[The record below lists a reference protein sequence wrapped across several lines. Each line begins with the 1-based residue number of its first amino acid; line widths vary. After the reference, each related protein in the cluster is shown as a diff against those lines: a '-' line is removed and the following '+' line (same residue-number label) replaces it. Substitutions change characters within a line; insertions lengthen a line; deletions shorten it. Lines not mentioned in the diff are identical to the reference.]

1 MYRKDVNERSP
12 MRVFEKSMHG
22 GLGKGNVG
30 VVASRAGVGKTA
42 LLVQIALD
50 DLLRDRKVL
59 HISHKHAVDHVRAY
73 YDELFHDLAA
83 VSQLDDRGTVQVDVE
98 RNRLICSHITQAAST
113 PPSQRG
119 GSPSIGRILDTVNFA
134 RDVVHFEPDVIILD
148 GLDLEHAGVEA
159 LQALATLAKERS
171 VELWLS
177 TNADVAPAPRSASSA
192 DSSSPSSAPDELP
205 APLDRLRALLDVV
218 VVLASERD
226 VVRLRLLKDHDNP
239 TTADLHLRLDPH
251 SMRIIDEDVPPASER
266 VRNPRRYRLLSG
278 GGKGAEAEFGACAER
293 WGMTEVHY
301 SFEGHTYLARSRG
314 VVTLSESDLKTG
326 DFSLVFVSK
335 RLNRV
340 LSEIPLVRSILQTIW
355 HQINGANQVFV
366 VGTIQPDSTVRG
378 GTGWGAEL
386 ARLWKKPLFVYD
398 QPKKSWFRWSGS
410 AWELAPMPVITSE
423 GFAGIGTQNLTDDG
437 REAIRDLFLRSFGDP
452 SG

>member
-22 GLGKGNVG
+22 GLGRGNVG
-30 VVASRAGVGKTA
+30 VVASRPGVGKTA

-59 HISHKHAVDHVRAY
+59 HISHEHAVDHVRAY
-73 YDELFHDLAA
+73 YDEIFRDLAA
-83 VSQLDDRGTVQVDVE
+83 TSKLDDPAAVKLDVE
-98 RNRLICSHITQAAST
+98 RNRLLYSHVTQAANG

-119 GSPSIGRILDTVNFA
+119 GRSSIANILHAVAFA
-134 RDVVHFEPDVIILD
+134 RDVAHFEPDVVILD
-148 GLDLEHAGVEA
+148 GFDLHHAGEEA
-159 LQALATLAKERS
+159 LQALSKLASERS

-177 TNADVAPAPRSASSA
+177 ANVEAAPSKPG
-192 DSSSPSSAPDELP
+192 ELP
-205 APLDRLRALLDVV
+205 EPLDRFASELDVV
-218 VVLASERD
+218 VLLATERG
-226 VVRLRLLKDHDNP
+226 VVRLRLLKDHDSKDI
-239 TTADLHLRLDPH
+239 AELHLRLDPH
-251 SMRIIDEDVPPASER
+251 SMRIIDEDVPPPSER
-266 VRNPRRYRLLSG
+266 ARNPRRYRLLSG

-293 WGMTEVHY
+293 WGMTEVNY
-301 SFEGHTYLARSRG
+301 SFEGHTFLERSRG
-314 VVTLSESDLKTG
+314 VVRLAEDDLKKG
-326 DFSLVFVSK
+326 DFSLVYVSK

-340 LSEIPLVRSILQTIW
+340 LSEIPLVRSVLQTIW
-355 HQINGANQVFV
+355 HQINGASQVFV
-366 VGTIQPDSTVRG
+366 IGVIQADDTVRG

-398 QPKKSWFRWSGS
+398 QPKKAWFRWSGS
-410 AWELAPMPVITSE
+410 AWEIANMPVITSE
-423 GFAGIGTQNLTDDG
+423 AFAGIGTQNLSDEG